1 MHSKLASLES
11 VIGSIPDGA
20 TIALSGNTLHR
31 APCAA
36 VHELIRQGKRNLEVV
51 KTAGS
56 YDVDVLA
63 GAGCLA
69 SAVVGFVGFEN
80 VFGLAPRYRK
90 AVEEGQVRVKE
101 HACYTVI
108 AGLRAAIQGVPFMP
122 VAGMFGSDLLS
133 VQDFRTVRDP
143 YSEQEVVA
151 VKAIRPDVA
160 IIHLQEA
167 DAEGNGRIYGS
178 RFEDVLMAEAARRV
192 ILTCERLVPSEDLA
206 RQPELTAIPGF
217 LVEAVIVAP
226 RGAWPLSCAGDY
238 DYDYDYLKAYVEAA
252 REDGTYRRFLE
263 EHILQAFSHQPSAM
277 DSPADG

>member
-1 MHSKLASLES
+1 MRNKIVSLEAAMAPIS
-11 VIGSIPDGA
+11 DGA
-20 TIALSGNTLHR
+20 TIALGGNTLHR

-36 VHELIRQGKRNLEVV
+36 IHEIIRQGKRNLAVV
-51 KTAGS
+51 KTAGA

-63 GAGCLA
+63 GAGCL
-69 SAVVGFVGFEN
+69 STAVVGFVGFEN

-90 AVEEGQVRVKE
+90 AVEAGQVQVKE

-143 YSEQEVVA
+143 YSGQEVVA

-160 IIHLQEA
+160 IIHVQEA
-167 DAEGNGRIYGS
+167 DAEGNGRIYGT

-192 ILTCERLVPSEDLA
+192 ILTCERLVPSAELA
-206 RQPELTAIPGF
+206 QQPELTAIPGF
-217 LVEAVIVAP
+217 LVEAVVVAP
-226 RGAWPLSCAGDY
+226 RGAWPLSCAGEY
-238 DYDYDYLKAYVEAA
+238 DYDYDYLKAYVEAT
-252 REDGTYRRFLE
+252 REDDTYRRFLD
-263 EHILQAFSHQPSAM
+263 EHITGLS
-277 DSPADG
+277 

>member
-1 MHSKLASLES
+1 MRNKVVSLES
-11 VIGSIPDGA
+11 VMA
-20 TIALSGNTLHR
+20 TIPNGGIIALGGNTLHR

-36 VHELIRQGKRNLEVV
+36 IHEIIRQGKRNLEVV

-56 YDVDVLA
+56 YDVDILA
-63 GAGCLA
+63 GAGCIA

-143 YSEQEVVA
+143 YSGQEVVA

-160 IIHLQEA
+160 IIHVQEA
-167 DAEGNGRIYGS
+167 DAEGNGCIYGT

-192 ILTCERLVPSEDLA
+192 MLTCERLVSSEELA
-206 RQPELTAIPGF
+206 RQPELTTIPGF
-217 LVEAVIVAP
+217 LVEAIVVAP
-226 RGAWPLSCAGDY
+226 RGAWPLSCAGEY
-238 DYDYDYLKAYVEAA
+238 DYDYAYLKAYVEAA
-252 REDGTYRRFLE
+252 RDDAAYRAFLISQNTE
-263 EHILQAFSHQPSAM
+263 MLLYFQR
-277 DSPADG
+277 